1 MSEERERIPVVSI
14 KFGRGL
20 AEDFTGKDGTEYKR
34 IKIPNTD
41 PADRS
46 PWASFV
52 LPAKAV
58 HENQFGNGLWAKI
71 PAEGHTTVTK
81 PEHIEGFDGEVIWE
95 NRKISVPNAELKAM
109 VEAYKTRNPQ
119 RGEGET
125 RESAREKLDSLVK
138 ETAAKLSPEQKFSK
152 PRNRDSER

>member
-1 MSEERERIPVVSI
+1 MAEERRNPEELTI

-20 AEDFTGKDGTEYKR
+20 AEDFTGKDGTAYKR
-34 IKIPNTD
+34 ILIPNAD
-41 PADRS
+41 PADHS

-52 LPAKAV
+52 LPANAI
-58 HENQFGNGLWAKI
+58 HENQFGKGLWAKI
-71 PAEGHTTVTK
+71 LADAHTTVTK
-81 PEHIEGFDGEVIWE
+81 PERIEGFDGEVAWE
-95 NRKISVPNAELKAM
+95 NRKVSVPNRDLKAM

-138 ETAAKLSPEQKFSK
+138 ETAAKLSPEQKFAK
-152 PRNRDSER
+152 PRDRDPEH